1 VQLMI
6 ISTDDLC
13 KAAFAYDGLDFESVE
28 EMVTLLQY
36 QVTIYIILLVSV
48 DVLSRLV
55 INLIFLLLLRT
66 FFTGYFQDIGE

>member
-1 VQLMI
+1 MQLMI

-13 KAAFAYDGLDFESVE
+13 KAAFAYDGNHFESVE

-48 DVLSRLV
+48 DALSRLV

-66 FFTGYFQDIGE
+66 FFTGYFQDTGE

>member
-1 VQLMI
+1 MI

-13 KAAFAYDGLDFESVE
+13 KAAFAYDGLHFESVE

-36 QVTIYIILLVSV
+36 QITIYIILLVSV

-55 INLIFLLLLRT
+55 VNLIFLLILRS